1 MSPSQ
6 TRHGFYSSV
15 ELECEKR
22 PRETIGLAWCCES
35 CDDPVIMYMFLFT
48 RTSNES
54 REFVLIGINIPH
66 VPLYFDN
73 VHVSAHL
80 AISLTLYKKE
90 KRKKKHNIHV

>member
-54 REFVLIGINIPH
+54 RELVLIGITYHMYLFI
-66 VPLYFDN
+66 
-73 VHVSAHL
+73 
-80 AISLTLYKKE
+80 LTMCMFLP
-90 KRKKKHNIHV
+90 I